1 MRAMDDSVLPS
12 KLLTNLSTAAEII
25 RSHDFIHVYSHYDT
39 DGLTAASI
47 VAKALIRENKEFSIT
62 IFNSLGE
69 NEMETIE
76 NTKSECVL
84 VTDLGAS
91 YIKRFDAMSCD
102 VVVLDHHTVGDLAER
117 ICYANPHLY
126 GIDGMTSGCGAS
138 MAFLFAIT
146 LDEKNWDLAPLA
158 VTGLVGD
165 RQHLNGI
172 SGINTYICDGAVERG
187 LIKVLPGSF
196 IPVGNLSTEL
206 YMSTDPFIKGV
217 SGDSKGTAEFLE
229 SAGITPDRDYNSLS
243 EEESLKLSSMIA
255 VKLIEQGVT
264 RDKLEECIR
273 TRYYLPQW
281 GTDAETLSSVIN
293 ACGRQHYE
301 GLGIAVGLGDDKA
314 LEEAKYIDSQSRKE
328 VMEGVCDIVDD
339 YQITE
344 LENIQW
350 FDSSESG
357 FTGMICGI
365 VMSYIGNPDK
375 PCIGINCSEPTAKV
389 SSRATFPL
397 LDKGVDLADAMKRG
411 CAAAGGEGG
420 GHKIAAGGAFDST
433 RREDFL
439 KTVDLIIGEQ
449 KKAAGN

>member
-1 MRAMDDSVLPS
+1 MDDSVLPS

-25 RSHDFIHVYSHYDT
+25 RSHSFIHIYSHYDT
-39 DGLTAASI
+39 DGLTAAAI
-47 VAKALIRENKEFSIT
+47 AAKALIREGKEFSVT
-62 IFNSLGE
+62 IFTSLGE
-69 NEMETIE
+69 SEMEVIE
-76 NTKSECVL
+76 NTDSECVL

-91 YIKRFDAMSCD
+91 YIRRFDAMSCD
-102 VVVLDHHTVGDLAER
+102 VVVLDHHTVGDQAQR

-165 RQHLNGI
+165 RQHLNGV
-172 SGINTYICDGAVERG
+172 SGVNTYICDGAVQRG
-187 LIKVLPGSF
+187 LVKILPGSF

-206 YMSTDPFIKGV
+206 FMSTDPFIKGI
-217 SGDSKGTAEFLE
+217 SGNAEGTARFLE
-229 SAGITPDRDYNSLS
+229 SAGITPDRDYNSLT
-243 EEESLKLSSMIA
+243 EEEAQKLSSMIA

-264 RDKLEECIR
+264 RDKLEECTR
-273 TRYYLPQW
+273 TRYYLPSW

-293 ACGRQHYE
+293 ACGRQHKE
-301 GLGIAVGLGDDKA
+301 GIGIAAGLGDGNA
-314 LEEAKYIDSQSRKE
+314 LEEAKYIDSQSRKD
-328 VMEGVCDIVDD
+328 VMDGVSAIVNSNAVK
-339 YQITE
+339 E

-350 FDSSESG
+350 FDSSASG

-365 VMSYIGNPDK
+365 VMSYVGNPDK
-375 PCIGINCSEPTAKV
+375 PCIGINCSEPSAKV

-397 LDKGVDLADAMKRG
+397 LDRGVDLADAMKRG
-411 CAAAGGEGG
+411 CAAVGGEGG
-420 GHKIAAGGAFDST
+420 GHKIAAGGSFDSS

-439 KTVDLIIGEQ
+439 RTVDLIVGEQ